1 MFKRGLFKNIFQ
13 RVDQLFTGRG
23 RIDEELFEELE
34 EALIASDLNVHTTMR
49 LMEELRSAVRDERLK
64 EPREVMDRLK
74 AFILGVLTD
83 GEEPRPRPVPVVP
96 APVPEPEPVVAVVE
110 TTEFEAPVEEA
121 EAAQPATMAS
131 RFMSWFK
138 RAPSGQPIAEAPLA
152 PTPVAPAAAP
162 APIAEPV
169 AEVFAGVSQ
178 ALNVSPASPSVYLI
192 VGVNGVGK
200 TTSIAKVAYS
210 LKQEGKRVVLGAA
223 DTFRAAAV
231 DQLAMW
237 GDRLGV
243 EVIKGR
249 EGQDPASVVF
259 DSVQAG
265 LARKAD
271 YVIIDTAGR
280 LHNKSN
286 LMEELK
292 KINRVVMRARD
303 GRPAD
308 ETLLVLDATTGQNA
322 VSQAKEFKTAVDV
335 SGLILAKLDGTAR
348 GGIVITIKDE
358 LGIPI
363 KLIGTGEKPGDIEP
377 FNAEEFVDALFD

>member
-1 MFKRGLFKNIFQ
+1 MFKRGLFKGIFQ
-13 RVDQLFTGRG
+13 RIDTLFTGRG

-49 LMEELRSAVRDERLK
+49 LMEELRTAVRDERLK
-64 EPREVMDRLK
+64 EPQEVMDRLK
-74 AFILGVLTD
+74 SFVLGVLEA
-83 GEEPRPRPVPVVP
+83 GEPSKPRRPVVSPMPEETSPQPSPWKGEGVGEDAF
-96 APVPEPEPVVAVVE
+96 APEIVQQQGMGAK
-110 TTEFEAPVEEA
+110 FL
-121 EAAQPATMAS
+121 
-131 RFMSWFK
+131 SWFK
-138 RAPSGQPIAEAPLA
+138 RAPSSTPSEPSPSPATSFFQDTA
-152 PTPVAPAAAP
+152 PT
-162 APIAEPV
+162 V
-169 AEVFAGVSQ
+169 AESTSGVSD
-178 ALNVSPASPSVYLI
+178 ALKVSDTAPSVYLI

-200 TTSIAKVAYS
+200 TTSIAKVAYA
-210 LKQEGKRVVLGAA
+210 LKQEGKRVILGAA

-237 GDRLGV
+237 GERLGI

-259 DSVQAG
+259 DSVQAAI
-265 LARKAD
+265 ARNAD

-303 GRPAD
+303 GRPTD
-308 ETLLVLDATTGQNA
+308 ETLMVLDATTGQNA
-322 VSQAKEFKTAVDV
+322 ISQAKEFKAAVDV
-335 SGLILAKLDGTAR
+335 TGLILAKLDGTAR

-358 LGIPI
+358 LNIPI

-377 FNAEEFVDALFD
+377 FNAQEFVDALFD